1 VGKSRNPAIAAK
13 LVAFASTEFPSGANF
28 ISGGIKINMKY
39 SDARAQLRQVN
50 LTPIVATVVG
60 DRLPQN
66 QRYVT
71 SATETTFLDQSGA
84 SRATP

>member
-1 VGKSRNPAIAAK
+1 
-13 LVAFASTEFPSGANF
+13 
-28 ISGGIKINMKY
+28 MKY